1 VSDTSQQARERYLQ
15 RIEIYKS
22 FGYDRPAAVRYAV
35 DRLEPFEGT
44 VLDVG
49 TGQGLLAI
57 ELARRGFPVVSIDVS
72 EEEQRIGKA
81 NADSED
87 LSQRITFLTLDAQTL
102 PFPDGT
108 FGAVATLDALHHLAD
123 GPAVFSE
130 MRRVLEP
137 SGRILLAELTQE
149 GFALVA
155 RVHES
160 EGRVHPVGP
169 VTVSSAVDWFVSNGL
184 RLIVL
189 EEGHLHSVAVLEVL
203 ERLE

>member
-1 VSDTSQQARERYLQ
+1 MSDTNQQTRERYLQ
-15 RIEIYKS
+15 RIEVYKS

-35 DRLEPFEGT
+35 DRLEPFEGS

-57 ELARRGFPVVSIDVS
+57 ELARRGSPVVSIDVS
-72 EEEQRIGKA
+72 EEEKRVGKA

-102 PFPDGT
+102 PYPDGT
-108 FGAVATLDALHHLAD
+108 FGAVATLDALHHFAD

-137 SGRILLAELTQE
+137 SGRILLAELTPD

-169 VTVSSAVDWFVSNGL
+169 VTVSSAVDWFVSNGF
-184 RLIVL
+184 RLIGL
-189 EEGHLHSVAVLEVL
+189 EEGYLHSVAVLEKP
-203 ERLE
+203 E

>member
-1 VSDTSQQARERYLQ
+1 VSDTNQQTRQRYLQ
-15 RIEIYKS
+15 RIEVYKS

-35 DRLEPFEGT
+35 DRLEPFEGS

-57 ELARRGFPVVSIDVS
+57 ELARRGSPVVSIDVS
-72 EEEQRIGKA
+72 EEEQRVGKA

-137 SGRILLAELTQE
+137 SGRILLAELTSD

-169 VTVSSAVDWFVSNGL
+169 VTVSSAVDWFVSNGF
-184 RLIVL
+184 RLIGL
-189 EEGHLHSVAVLEVL
+189 EEGHLHSVAVLEKP
-203 ERLE
+203 E

>member
-1 VSDTSQQARERYLQ
+1 MSDTSQQARERYLQ

-149 GFALVA
+149 GFALVVGIRLTPPLSISRGGCVLAAQSRPALGSASGRCRGA
-155 RVHES
+155 R
-160 EGRVHPVGP
+160 
-169 VTVSSAVDWFVSNGL
+169 
-184 RLIVL
+184 
-189 EEGHLHSVAVLEVL
+189 
-203 ERLE
+203 